1 MMTLRIV
8 LVSIAFAAAGIL
20 PAQALAHEGHDEP
33 KAAAPVSG
41 SPQRLPDGSVFLPKS
56 AQRRFGVRTLVAE
69 SQEPLERVEEN
80 GRVRRRVKYVPAPL
94 IESIGLKKVDPA
106 WMAWVEEST
115 YDRAAHRLEFRNVP
129 VVGKVRDLIENGG
142 TLALR
147 EAGPAAT
154 ERVIEGELRVK
165 VFLVGK
171 IAEKVIYANAG
182 KILED
187 EARALAAFL
196 AASAR
201 PTGRA

>member
-1 MMTLRIV
+1 KFVIRHRFEAPLARV
-8 LVSIAFAAAGIL
+8 EAAMFDPEL
-20 PAQALAHEGHDEP
+20 PAFLRAHM
-33 KAAAPVSG
+33 K
-41 SPQRLPDGSVFLPKS
+41 
-56 AQRRFGVRTLVAE
+56 TIVAI
-69 SQEPLERVEEN
+69 EPLERVEEN